1 MALTFMKTARKL
13 IGALAK
19 SRRVAAM
26 GAGGLAIG
34 LWALLA
40 LEASYGQT
48 PAASEGQAPGG
59 SAKERPRPPL
69 VSFQVQNGTV
79 ADMLLEIHWA
89 TGARIVAA
97 GLPSAR
103 GLTLSLQ
110 GVSAAEALERICSA
124 AGMRA
129 EVSGTY
135 FVVSP
140 LGWKYGWAPNLDE
153 MEQWILLSEQER
165 LEAARMLAT
174 LGDAQLAALASGQD
188 LTRGHLLPW
197 QRRRLDILW
206 ELVQWAIA
214 RSPDTVGTELREAA
228 LKPDAQVSFSLEAR
242 LWRPAASSLGE
253 PPGPPPAGAE
263 QGEGSPE
270 TSTAETP

>member
-1 MALTFMKTARKL
+1 MALTSMKTARKL
-13 IGALAK
+13 I
-19 SRRVAAM
+19 AAFS
-26 GAGGLAIG
+26 LC
-34 LWALLA
+34 ALLA
-40 LEASYGQT
+40 LDASYGQAPT
-48 PAASEGQAPGG
+48 ASEGQAPGPG
-59 SAKERPRPPL
+59 DSPKERPRPPL
-69 VSFQVQNGTV
+69 VTFQIQNGSI

-103 GLTLSLQ
+103 GLSLSLQ

-135 FVVSP
+135 FAVSP
-140 LGWKYGWAPNLDE
+140 AGWKHGWAPNLDE

-165 LEAARMLAT
+165 LEAARMLAS
-174 LGDAQLAALASGQD
+174 LGDAQLAALASGQT
-188 LTRGHLLPW
+188 LTQAHLLPW

-228 LKPDAQVSFSLEAR
+228 LRPDAQVSFSLEAR
-242 LWRPAASSLGE
+242 LWRPGASPLGE
-253 PPGPPPAGAE
+253 PLGQPPPTGTE
-263 QGEGSPE
+263 HGEVSPE
-270 TSTAETP
+270 ATAGEKP